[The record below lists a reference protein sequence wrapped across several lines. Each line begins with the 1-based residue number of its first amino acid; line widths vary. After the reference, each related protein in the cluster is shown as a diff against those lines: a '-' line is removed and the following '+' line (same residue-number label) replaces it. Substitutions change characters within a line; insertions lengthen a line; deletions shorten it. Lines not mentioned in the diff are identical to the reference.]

1 MLNILPGIAGISV
14 DRHLKI
20 SRSAAVELSWPA
32 FWNGLSLRREVS
44 DQAGKAGTRSV
55 VLRDGG
61 LSIKLER
68 LHDHLD
74 LWILLEGREPEV
86 TRDLTDMR
94 EVLGRSGRRPRTTG
108 DLGDHGGR
116 SCLPT
121 STHSPSSYRR
131 HL

>member
-1 MLNILPGIAGISV
+1 MLNVLPGIAGIFV
-14 DRHLKI
+14 ARHLKI

-32 FWNGLSLRREVS
+32 CWNGLSLRREVS
-44 DQAGKAGTRSV
+44 DQAEKAGTRSV

-74 LWILLEGREPEV
+74 LRILPEGREPEV

-94 EVLGRSGRRPRTTG
+94 EVLGEVGTTAENYRRPR
-108 DLGDHGGR
+108 R
-116 SCLPT
+116 SWWAGVPADQYSFTKFL
-121 STHSPSSYRR
+121 
-131 HL
+131 